1 MQSYANE
8 PIAALTFS
16 QVNQSMINYA
26 KDKGLSQTTVL
37 AIAQDQLG
45 FLWFGTQSGLNR
57 YDGYEFKRYKAQPLH
72 SDQLAGNFITALCD
86 DGDHKIWIGTQSG
99 LSVYDY
105 QSGVFTS
112 LLKDHLDS
120 IPADNVASL
129 HCDGDK
135 VWVGTEVSGFYRVD
149 YHDYKITPFP
159 HSKGLRILDIYSTTK
174 TLYLATD
181 KGIFSQHHIN
191 RVLKKVTEQ
200 PANSLE
206 IIAEKLFVGRQDGLL
221 DAYSIATDELRH
233 DFSLKLS
240 TAKNSTINQIIRK
253 DNNLWVASNRGAYLV
268 GQGGKVLEAL
278 DHNMSLEKSLSD
290 NIVLSL
296 LVDNKNNLWLGTDS
310 AGIDFLSNS
319 VKSLGHINTDSYPG
333 NPLINDDIRNFA
345 FDSKKR
351 MWFATAHGA
360 YFFNGKGFFSAESLY
375 SKLSLLNDS
384 FITKILF
391 NEGDIWFTTLGHGAI
406 KYNIESNQLTH
417 YTPENNNAP
426 ALKYN
431 DIVVYK
437 DDILLSARGYGLLK
451 YEQKTN
457 SLISYLTHFPEV
469 SHHITGLLVNGEH
482 LWFGSIDKGIY
493 RFYQDKLE
501 QLTISDG
508 LISSLSFT
516 LALDGKQ
523 RVWVASDVGISIV
536 NKEFS
541 VERILNEEHGLMGN
555 AVWAMI
561 FDDKNS
567 MWVGSS
573 DGLIQINIDNFM
585 VRHFTEND
593 GIQDFEYNFGA
604 AWLSPQGQIFIG
616 GANGFN
622 QFFPENIPEKLT
634 IPPLYLTGINILGK
648 DWRPKVLA
656 EKTINQQKVNAQKPE
671 YLTEIN
677 LDYQQDILAFKFA
690 SLAYSH
696 QQLDYFY
703 RVIGLS
709 EQWLPMDKN
718 SRQVNLIKIPPGKY
732 QLQAYTKNHYG
743 EKSPIYQLNI
753 MLNSPWWW
761 SNVTKLSYAIIL
773 LSILAFIFYSRQL
786 RYRKIVRANLT
797 MSHLQ
802 QRLHHSLWA
811 SGDELWDWDVVTN
824 EIHRHRV
831 TPRINY
837 GQELKFLNDLEKCNF
852 VHPDDRIAY
861 SELFE
866 QCVYQQVDKFEMP
879 VRIKDLSGNWCWVL
893 DKGKVISRD
902 INGKA
907 MRIAGAFKDIDAL
920 KQHELLLEDLNEKLE
935 LKVEERTLELSTKNE
950 KIEEAMSQLKE
961 AQNSLIESEKMAALG
976 GLVAGIA
983 HEINTPLGI
992 SITAISHNQDSLFTI
1007 KKLLKDKLLRQSD
1020 LEKALNIQGK
1030 GYKMV
1035 LESLERANML
1045 ISNFKQVAVDQSSES
1060 KREINL
1066 TEYVQEVLRSLGP
1079 LFKTQTARNKD
1090 IKVYINGDEDI
1101 NIDTYPGA
1109 LYQIFSNLIEN
1120 SVNHGF
1126 EDKEQGEI
1134 DIQIDKAGNTINI
1147 TYQDDGV
1154 GMSGE
1159 MLRQVFDPFV
1169 TSKRNQGGS
1178 GLGMH
1183 IVFNLVSQ
1191 LFKGEIRCMQNPEG
1205 GIRVTISFPNEFNI
1219 E

>member
-16 QVNQSMINYA
+16 KVNQSMINYA

-57 YDGYEFKRYKAQPLH
+57 YDGYEFKQYKAQPLQ

-99 LSVYDY
+99 LSIYDY
-105 QSGVFTS
+105 KSGVFTS
-112 LLKDHLDS
+112 LLKDHIDS
-120 IPADNVASL
+120 IPADNVTSIR
-129 HCDGDK
+129 CDDNK

-149 YHDYKITPFP
+149 YDSYKITPYP
-159 HSKGLRILDIYSTTK
+159 HSKGLRILDIYSTSE

-181 KGIFSQHHIN
+181 KGVFSQHHIKSIL
-191 RVLKKVTEQ
+191 RKVTEQ
-200 PANSLE
+200 PANSLAV
-206 IIAEKLFVGRQDGLL
+206 IAEKLFVGRQDGLL
-221 DAYSIATDELRH
+221 DAYSISTDTLKLN
-233 DFSLKLS
+233 FSLKLS
-240 TAKNSTINQIIRK
+240 TEKNSTINQITRK
-253 DNNLWVASNRGAYLV
+253 NNHLWVASNRGAYLV
-268 GQGGKVLEAL
+268 GQNGKILETL
-278 DHNMSLEKSLSD
+278 QHNSSLAKSLSD

-296 LVDNKNNLWLGTDS
+296 LVDNKKNLWLGTDS

-319 VKSLGHINTDSYPG
+319 VKSLGHVNTDSYPN
-333 NPLINDDIRNFA
+333 NPLVNDDIRNFA
-345 FDSKKR
+345 FDSNKR
-351 MWFATAHGA
+351 LWFATAHGA
-360 YFFNGKGFFSAESLY
+360 YFFDGKGFFSADTLY
-375 SKLSLLNDS
+375 PKLSLLNDS
-384 FITKILF
+384 FISKILF
-391 NEGDIWFTTLGHGAI
+391 NEGDIWFTTLGHGAV
-406 KYNIESNQLTH
+406 KYNIESHQLTH
-417 YTPENNNAP
+417 FTPENNSAP

-431 DIVVYK
+431 DIVTYK
-437 DDILLSARGYGLLK
+437 GDVLLSARGYGLLK
-451 YEQKTN
+451 YE
-457 SLISYLTHFPEV
+457 LITKRLVPYLTHFPEV
-469 SHHITGLLVNGEH
+469 SHHITGLLVNSDD

-493 RFYQDKLE
+493 RLHQDKLE
-501 QLTISDG
+501 QLTIREG

-516 LALDGKQ
+516 LALDEKQ

-536 NKEFS
+536 NQDFS
-541 VERILNEEHGLMGN
+541 VERILNEDHGLMGN

-561 FDDKNS
+561 FDGKNS

-573 DGLIQINIDNFM
+573 DGLVQINIDDFM

-622 QFFPENIPEKLT
+622 QFFPESIPDKLS

-648 DWRPKVLA
+648 DWRPKRL
-656 EKTINQQKVNAQKPE
+656 EQNPIIQQKVDIRKPE
-671 YLTEIN
+671 YLKAIN
-677 LDYQQDILAFKFA
+677 LDYQQDILSFKFA

-732 QLQAYTKNHYG
+732 QLEAYIKNHYG
-743 EKSPIYQLNI
+743 EKSSVYQLNI
-753 MLNSPWWW
+753 LLNSPWWW
-761 SNVTKLSYAIIL
+761 STVTKLAYGIIL

-786 RYRKIVRANLT
+786 RYRKIVRANLA

-824 EIHRHRV
+824 QVYRYRI

-837 GQELKFLNDLEKCNF
+837 GQELKFLNDVKACSF

-861 SELFE
+861 SQLFE
-866 QCVYQQVDKFEMP
+866 QCVHQQVDKFEMP
-879 VRIKDLSGNWCWVL
+879 VRIKDLSGKWCWVL
-893 DKGKVISRD
+893 DKGKVITRD
-902 INGKA
+902 VNGKA
-907 MRIAGAFKDIDAL
+907 IRIAGAFKDIDAL

-935 LKVEERTLELSTKNE
+935 LKVAERTQELSTKNE

-961 AQNSLIESEKMAALG
+961 AQKSLIESEKMAALG

-1007 KKLLKDKLLRQSD
+1007 KKLLKDKVLRQSD
-1020 LEKALNIQGK
+1020 LEKALNTQGK

-1066 TEYVQEVLRSLGP
+1066 TEYVKEVLRSLGL

-1090 IKVYINGDEDI
+1090 IKVNINGDDNI

-1126 EDKEQGEI
+1126 EDKKQGAI
-1134 DIQIDKAGNTINI
+1134 DIQIDKSDNTINI
-1147 TYQDDGV
+1147 IYQDDGA
-1154 GMSGE
+1154 GMSDE
-1159 MLRQVFDPFV
+1159 MLKQVFDPFV

-1191 LFKGEIRCMQNPEG
+1191 LFRGEISCVHKPEG
-1205 GIRVTISFPNEFNI
+1205 GIKVYISFPNAFKI